1 MGAPVLVGAGIG
13 AATSL
18 AMGRDPLMGAA
29 LGGLSGGAFGGVE
42 GFGSGFA
49 EGGLFDLGS
58 AATNVGANSLNAGS
72 GLLSGAGTTVG
83 TDMAASTIPQFGAVQ
98 GAEFMPNVLVDSA
111 YNAPIANPY
120 AYTGDLSMM
129 SSMGEA
135 QTFPLVDPGYAV
147 GGGYDPRLGVS
158 QLDKIYQPDFTAIP
172 MGNTTMSGGGAA
184 PGGSFADKMTKA
196 LSDSISGISA
206 SDAASGAVSAYNQL
220 TPQQQQQL
228 QPIIEQQLPS
238 NPELVAQAKMGN
250 ILDVKTEAD
259 KYKKRNLF
267 YPTRTFA

>member
-1 MGAPVLVGAGIG
+1 MGAPVLIGAGIG

-18 AMGRDPLMGAA
+18 ATGRDPLMGAA
-29 LGGLSGGAFGGVE
+29 LGGISGGAFGGSE
-42 GFGSGFA
+42 GLLSGFN
-49 EGGLFDLGS
+49 EGGLFTDGLF
-58 AATNVGANSLNAGS
+58 NVGD
-72 GLLSGAGTTVG
+72 V
-83 TDMAASTIPQFGAVQ
+83 ASQVPQFGAVQ

-158 QLDKIYQPDFTAIP
+158 QLDKMYQPDFTAIQ
-172 MGNTTMSGGGAA
+172 GATMSGGGAA

-196 LSDSISGISA
+196 LSDSISNISA

-238 NPELVAQAKMGN
+238 NPELVAQARMGN

>member
-29 LGGLSGGAFGGVE
+29 LGGISGGAFGGSE
-42 GFGSGFA
+42 GLLSGFN
-49 EGGLFDLGS
+49 EGGLFTDGLF
-58 AATNVGANSLNAGS
+58 NVGD
-72 GLLSGAGTTVG
+72 V
-83 TDMAASTIPQFGAVQ
+83 ASQVPQFGAVQ
-98 GAEFMPNVLVDSA
+98 GAEYIPTHMVDSA
-111 YNAPIANPY
+111 YGAPIGNANMAGYQGSLGMFDQPQFLPQNTMYNYGAGTFSTPY
-120 AYTGDLSMM
+120 PKFGAITDTGM
-129 SSMGEA
+129 A
-135 QTFPLVDPGYAV
+135 T

-172 MGNTTMSGGGAA
+172 GATMSGGGAA

-196 LSDSISGISA
+196 LSDSISDISA
-206 SDAASGAVSAYNQL
+206 SDAASGAVMAYNQL

-238 NPELVAQAKMGN
+238 NPELVAQARMGN